1 MNQAWSAGTREVS
14 LKGTGS
20 LQLLLGV
27 WLLER
32 GDMQGKRKPGM
43 ERDLARAPVAPVY
56 GLDTLLT
63 KGDGGR
69 DAVGFPEQAR
79 AGLGWVNFR

>member
-1 MNQAWSAGTREVS
+1 
-14 LKGTGS
+14 
-20 LQLLLGV
+20 
-27 WLLER
+27 
-32 GDMQGKRKPGM
+32 MQGKWKPGM